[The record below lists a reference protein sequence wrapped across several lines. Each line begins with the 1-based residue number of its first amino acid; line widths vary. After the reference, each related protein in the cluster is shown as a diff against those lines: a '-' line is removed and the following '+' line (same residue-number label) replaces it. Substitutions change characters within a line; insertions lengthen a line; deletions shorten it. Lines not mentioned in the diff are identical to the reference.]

1 MTSQGLQGVPRPAPQ
16 QIFTDLSVALT
27 GFDRAELAGTG
38 LIGTYY
44 DTLLRI
50 IGEPETGRLL
60 WAAAEALE
68 TDRRNGGR
76 GALEAEVI
84 DSPRFGPVAVSLIKL
99 WYLGVWYPLA
109 RGHRDADGTTAGDTD
124 GTTAGDT
131 NDTAAGDANGASAR
145 DVEHVVSAQ
154 GYREGL
160 VWAAAGTHPMGAKAP
175 GFGSWAEPPYLPPVL

>member
-1 MTSQGLQGVPRPAPQ
+1 MTSQGLPGAPRPAPQ

-68 TDRRNGGR
+68 TDRRDGGR
-76 GALEAEVI
+76 EALEAEVI

-109 RGHRDADGTTAGDTD
+109 RGHRDADGTTADDVD
-124 GTTAGDT
+124 GTTAGDVDGT
-131 NDTAAGDANGASAR
+131 TAG

-160 VWAAAGTHPMGAKAP
+160 VWAAAGAHPMGAKAP